1 MTDFD
6 RSIIIRPPSRPLDHD
21 VAAAIRSGLERCPDV
36 AFAHLVD
43 LEVPEAPEGAS
54 PALFVWLQPAA
65 MRSLRMSLNLV
76 SEIVADVLPEA
87 VHLDVLILN
96 SAPELLDR
104 VEAAGCLFVERDA
117 DERRRALEAAAA
129 PVGDARAAGS
139 RRPWWPF

>member
-1 MTDFD
+1 MTDSD
-6 RSIIIRPPSRPLDHD
+6 RSIIVRPPSRPLDHD
-21 VAAAIRSGLERCPDV
+21 VSAALCSGLERCPDV

-43 LEVPEAPEGAS
+43 LEVPGAPEGAS

-104 VEAAGCLFVERDA
+104 VESAGCLLVERDP

-129 PVGDARAAGS
+129 PVGDARTTGR

>member
-1 MTDFD
+1 MTDSD
-6 RSIIIRPPSRPLDHD
+6 RSIIVRPPSRPLDHD
-21 VAAAIRSGLERCPDV
+21 VTAALCSGLERCPDV

-43 LEVPEAPEGAS
+43 LEVPGAPEGPS
-54 PALFVWLQPAA
+54 PTLFVWLQPAA

-104 VEAAGCLFVERDA
+104 VESAGCLLVERDP

-129 PVGDARAAGS
+129 PVGDAGTTGR

>member
-1 MTDFD
+1 
-6 RSIIIRPPSRPLDHD
+6 
-21 VAAAIRSGLERCPDV
+21 V
-36 AFAHLVD
+36 
-43 LEVPEAPEGAS
+43 S

-104 VEAAGCLFVERDA
+104 VESAGCLLVERDP

-129 PVGDARAAGS
+129 PVGGAGVAGR